1 MYNYELAKGGYVM
14 KWFCPWCGLEL
25 ESNQAGA
32 THIHPV
38 YAWNQSECEYQVGDV
53 SKHFEVN
60 YPISELQ
67 RTQNSIK
74 VLELRRKGINRDLK
88 GFRLKAEELQKEWD
102 QTYGNTNKN

>member
-1 MYNYELAKGGYVM
+1 M

-25 ESNQAGA
+25 ESNRAGA
-32 THIHPV
+32 SHVNNFI
-38 YAWNQSECEYQVGDV
+38 AWESVECEYMVGD
-53 SKHFEVN
+53 FWADRENN

-74 VLELRRKGINRDLK
+74 VLEVRRKGINRDLK
-88 GFRLKAEELQKEWD
+88 EFRLKAEELQKEWD